1 MAEEGTSDTSH
12 LYDGKTVRSSAPSR
26 KKAAG
31 RMSQSTS
38 IPKDAV
44 PETKVPTWVESFFGG
59 PLVPSVRFLAPN
71 KTVVRLQTASVTVL
85 LLLGL
90 VTFMITPSSGTAWF
104 WLSNVIGV
112 PWFSGI
118 IHYLLL
124 IGGVVVGAYGVLQR
138 DQRMILASQV
148 AVILVTIRFAGSK
161 VEFATEALNIG
172 SELLQKILLIFYA
185 LFLVM
190 YIELSSGVIR
200 FSMLDT
206 SIRTREVY
214 VMGQERIIQKYN
226 RSLGTTPAIAGFVAL
241 ITLLINVIIPAFVG
255 LFDEVASNRLSVSVE
270 LTSVYGVALGTAMV
284 FGIIAISFS
293 VNLPARIQK
302 FQEGRA
308 E

>member
-1 MAEEGTSDTSH
+1 MSEGSRTDTSH
-12 LYDGKTVRSSAPSR
+12 LYDGKSVRSSAPSR

-31 RMSQSTS
+31 RVTQSTS
-38 IPKDAV
+38 IPRDAI
-44 PETKVPTWVESFFGG
+44 PETKIPTWVESFFGG
-59 PLVPSVRFLAPN
+59 PLVPSVRFLSPN
-71 KTVVRLQTASVTVL
+71 KTVVRLQMASVTTL
-85 LLLGL
+85 ILLGL
-90 VTFMITPSSGTAWF
+90 VTFVITPSSGTVWF
-104 WLSNVIGV
+104 WLSNLVGV
-112 PWFSGI
+112 PFFSGL

-124 IGGVVVGAYGVLQR
+124 IGGVLIGAYGVIQR
-138 DQRMILASQV
+138 DQRMILLSQV
-148 AVILVTIRFAGSK
+148 AMILITVRFAGSK
-161 VEFATEALNIG
+161 VEFAMAALDVD
-172 SELLQKILLIFYA
+172 SEFIQKLLLIFYA

-214 VMGQERIIQKYN
+214 VMGQDRIIQKYN
-226 RSLGTTPAIAGFVAL
+226 RSLGTTPLIAGFVAL
-241 ITLLINVIIPAFVG
+241 ITLLINVIIPAIIG
-255 LFDEVASNRLSVSVE
+255 IFDQVSSNRLSESVE

-284 FGIIAISFS
+284 FGLIAISFS

>member
-1 MAEEGTSDTSH
+1 M
-12 LYDGKTVRSSAPSR
+12 
-26 KKAAG
+26 
-31 RMSQSTS
+31 
-38 IPKDAV
+38 
-44 PETKVPTWVESFFGG
+44 
-59 PLVPSVRFLAPN
+59 
-71 KTVVRLQTASVTVL
+71 
-85 LLLGL
+85 
-90 VTFMITPSSGTAWF
+90 
-104 WLSNVIGV
+104 
-112 PWFSGI
+112 
-118 IHYLLL
+118 
-124 IGGVVVGAYGVLQR
+124 
-138 DQRMILASQV
+138 
-148 AVILVTIRFAGSK
+148 
-161 VEFATEALNIG
+161 EALNIG
-172 SELLQKILLIFYA
+172 SELVQKILLIFYA

-241 ITLLINVIIPAFVG
+241 IITLLINVIIPAFVG
-255 LFDEVASNRLSVSVE
+255 LFDEVASNRLSESVE